1 MPNRFAYRTEK
12 KSSHGPWFRDQK
24 SPIFSVFIGRNTLA
38 EVTESGRKSR
48 RLVGK
53 RIDDSEKQ
61 G

>member
-48 RLVGK
+48 RLVG
-53 RIDDSEKQ
+53 DTVGETN
-61 G
+61 